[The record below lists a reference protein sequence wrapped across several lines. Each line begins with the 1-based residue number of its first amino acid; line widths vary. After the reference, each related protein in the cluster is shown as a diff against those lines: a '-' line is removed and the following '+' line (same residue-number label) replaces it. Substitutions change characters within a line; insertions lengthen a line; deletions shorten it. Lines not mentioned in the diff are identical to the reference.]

1 LNRYNLNGDG
11 LFGESEQTE
20 EQVAAMDNLISDTG
34 RNFAVVT
41 GGFFAFVL
49 ALLAFTVSCGFD
61 KYNRLKAEEEK
72 EKNPL
77 I

>member
-1 LNRYNLNGDG
+1 LNRYDLNGDG
-11 LFGESEQTE
+11 LFSEGEQTE
-20 EQVAAMDNLISDTG
+20 EQVAAMNNLISDTG

-49 ALLAFTVSCGFD
+49 ALVAFTVSWGFD
-61 KYNRLKAEEEK
+61 KCNQLKAEETK